1 MRWTLMLVCVA
12 VVLPGCAVSRH
23 QEVKAQS
30 RRVEGR
36 LKQEQAVALA
46 DSPASPELRE
56 ERLEHLSGLRLS
68 LSAANVALG
77 TVPRVVPEPERAL
90 AYDILEE
97 VYATIDW
104 NIPLLPGEG
113 VRAMPAG
120 FNGGVLNLGAVE
132 PAGSVRGAT
141 GGIVR

>member
-1 MRWTLMLVCVA
+1 MRWIMTLACAV

-23 QEVKAQS
+23 QEVKALS

-46 DSPASPELRE
+46 GSPATPQLRQQK
-56 ERLEHLSGLRLS
+56 LEHLSGLRLT

-77 TVPRVVPEPERAL
+77 TVPRMVPEPQRPV
-90 AYDILEE
+90 AYDVLEE

-113 VRAMPAG
+113 LRGMPAG
-120 FNGGVLNLGAVE
+120 FDGGVLNLGAV
-132 PAGSVRGAT
+132 GGGGMT
-141 GGIVR
+141 GGVVP